1 MGTTIRTPAGRDV
14 TVTGAFPAWLEGRM
28 VTNGVPVVAWG
39 PVTLRTAG
47 TANERR
53 GRPSAEPR
61 PLCRLFQHLD
71 VNSFYDLLVL
81 HVWPFQTPSVTV
93 STSGMALSLPCPPA
107 LSDKPAL
114 TATEIKEGKGCYLLG
129 PFETENNLVNDI
141 LINP

>member
-1 MGTTIRTPAGRDV
+1 M
-14 TVTGAFPAWLEGRM
+14 TGAFPAWLEGRM

-71 VNSFYDLLVL
+71 VNCFYDLLVL

-114 TATEIKEGKGCYLLG
+114 TAATQAAYSAARTQEHRPSG
-129 PFETENNLVNDI
+129 PALALKCPV
-141 LINP
+141 PGSP